1 MSENAEK
8 NRKLGKAFLG
18 AALLFLIL
26 ILATAAAGAIS
37 YRGKTA
43 ATASDAESM
52 GQSGAGQGDAG
63 QSGKGET
70 DAGKTSGVQSGE
82 SQSLGS
88 KPGAQSGESQSAG
101 SKPGVQSGE
110 SQSTGSK
117 PGAQSGE
124 SQTSETNSGGL
135 QSGETKAVDNS
146 GSTAP
151 AQTGDKS
158 KQPTGGSGQQSTAG
172 SSQPPTVD
180 SSLGAEEKEVVLTC
194 QGAEVKITLESS
206 WEEGDDGKET
216 VIAYRFSLKN
226 TGKTVVSDW
235 KIILKT
241 EVTPVSVECWDV
253 DCEWKNGTL
262 TLKAKEY
269 MNSIKAGETCEGVG
283 MNVRMKKGEV
293 PVFSEL
299 QVEYQ

>member
-52 GQSGAGQGDAG
+52 GQSGAGQ
-63 QSGKGET
+63 SGKGET

-88 KPGAQSGESQSAG
+88 KPGAQSGESQS
-101 SKPGVQSGE
+101 
-110 SQSTGSK
+110 TGSK

-124 SQTSETNSGGL
+124 SQTSETNSGGQ
-135 QSGETKAVDNS
+135 QSGETKAADNS
-146 GSTAP
+146 GSTDP

-172 SSQPPTVD
+172 SSQPSTVD
-180 SSLGAEEKEVVLTC
+180 SSQGSEEKEVVLTC

-241 EVTPVSVECWDV
+241 EVTPVSVECWEA

-262 TLKAKEY
+262 TLEAKDY
-269 MNSIKAGETCEGVG
+269 NGVINAGETCEGVG
-283 MNVRMKKGEV
+283 MNVRLKKGEV
-293 PVFSEL
+293 PVFSEF

>member
-1 MSENAEK
+1 MSENTEK

-18 AALLFLIL
+18 AALLFLML

-52 GQSGAGQGDAG
+52 GQSGTEQGDKA
-63 QSGKGET
+63 ET
-70 DAGKTSGVQSGE
+70 DAGKTSGAQSGE

-88 KPGAQSGESQSAG
+88 KPG
-101 SKPGVQSGE
+101 V
-110 SQSTGSK
+110 
-117 PGAQSGE
+117 QSGE
-124 SQTSETNSGGL
+124 SQTSESKPGVQ
-135 QSGETKAVDNS
+135 QSGETKTPDNS
-146 GSTAP
+146 GAANPVQSGGKGQQSAE
-151 AQTGDKS
+151 
-158 KQPTGGSGQQSTAG
+158 GSGQQETKASD
-172 SSQPPTVD
+172 QQPTVD
-180 SSLGAEEKEVVLTC
+180 SSQSAEEKEVVLTC
-194 QGAEVKITLESS
+194 EGAEVKITLDSS
-206 WEEGDDGKET
+206 WEEGTDGKET

-241 EVTPVSVECWDV
+241 EVTPVSVECWEA

-262 TLKAKEY
+262 TLKAKNY
-269 MNSIKAGETCEGVG
+269 NGVINAGETFNGIG
-283 MNVRMKKGEV
+283 MNVRVKKGEV

-299 QVEYQ
+299 QVEY